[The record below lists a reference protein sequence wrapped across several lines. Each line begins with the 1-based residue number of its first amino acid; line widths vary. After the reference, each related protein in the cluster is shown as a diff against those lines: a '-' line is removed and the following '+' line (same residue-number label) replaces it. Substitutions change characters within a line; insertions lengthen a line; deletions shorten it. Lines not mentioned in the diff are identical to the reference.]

1 MTNKDLKLMYK
12 QETGKYPYYLEFPEI
27 PENPEFS
34 DLATYITWLEEKVIQ
49 SENENYKLKKELM
62 LKLNDYELRR
72 RR

>member
-1 MTNKDLKLMYK
+1 MTNKDLKLDYL
-12 QETGKYPYYLEFPEI
+12 QEKGEYPP
-27 PENPEFS
+27 
-34 DLATYITWLEEKVIQ
+34 DLNSYITWLEEKVIQ

>member
-1 MTNKDLKLMYK
+1 MTNKDLKLDYL
-12 QETGKYPYYLEFPEI
+12 QEKGEYPVSLEV
-27 PENPEFS
+27 
-34 DLATYITWLEEKVIQ
+34 YITWLEEKVIQ